1 MERDGSEDVVDG
13 GETVRNSVGRAPLGR
28 SKMEVTT
35 GWTEDDGREGVG
47 HSLGGAPW
55 GRGEMEATSK
65 LDGGEIVGNSMGRE
79 GSDVRVDGGDRLGE
93 LRWEGDDVEATIGW
107 TEGKPWEIGWGELGW
122 EGGSEMEATG
132 WTEGKPWE
140 IAWGELRWE
149 EATY

>member
-1 MERDGSEDVVDG
+1 MDGKEIVAVGNSLGRAPWGRSGMERDGSEDVVDG

-79 GSDVRVDGGDRLGE
+79 GSDVRGT
-93 LRWEGDDVEATIGW
+93 EGIGW
-107 TEGKPWEIGWGELGW
+107 ESSVGKAMTW
-122 EGGSEMEATG
+122 
-132 WTEGKPWE
+132 K
-140 IAWGELRWE
+140 RR
-149 EATY
+149 